1 MDRDFKTTTP
11 AYTFQ
16 SSSDTLL
23 SIHLLDFK
31 TSLLEAVEELRV
43 RRDAEINYEDQINKI
58 IMEKQE
64 LEWQKE
70 TLQHE
75 TETLNKQHKE
85 AMAAFKKQLQARMF
99 TMEEEKGKYQLAI
112 ETKEKE
118 IDGLKKTLK
127 TLQISKYTLQK
138 KLNEMDQKLQ
148 LHIMAKEE
156 HHKKLNEVEKCYATI
171 TCQFGMIK
179 GAHEKLEQNVLE
191 ALQLNK
197 KLASVNK
204 RQESEIDNLKEEL
217 KKVTTDLIRSKVT
230 CQYRVGEENI
240 NLTAKEQQL
249 QELLQK
255 IRMETEINK
264 KLSEENAHVKEE
276 KQEIISSLQHMQQ
289 LLQRL
294 TQTNVRME
302 NELNALK
309 EEYQT
314 LERDNELQREKAK
327 ENEEKFLN
335 LQKEHEKA
343 LRTWKKDEED
353 LRIEMDAIKNV
364 SLKEAYGHLQDSH
377 LPQKN
382 QHTEQEENLQTSPK
396 ENTYTQSTI
405 KNDSI
410 SGPGQEDDI
419 EVKNIIGCSSDIDKV
434 QTEQSNGSGC
444 TEETYNIVAKDLQLL
459 ENYKDEVNV
468 ASHCEE
474 KQREASPGKTLCTD
488 IDLITQG
495 QASEVCVAECKKTAN
510 IGKTDKT
517 FLEKNN
523 ASAELKPQDRSCALA
538 KLPENTRKMLLDNT
552 EEFGVCSMDAGQ
564 QTDSSKHIFG
574 NASNELVYNTNDKA
588 DATQDDKG
596 VFINEAPSKESRQVI
611 GIEDS
616 PVTERTADNH
626 QTIAEFNF
634 AILSQ
639 VTESSHTKF
648 QKCHLQES
656 NDIDLDNEQD
666 KTEPLHLLNRS
677 TSGISS
683 DIFKFKQI
691 HTDIQEKHNS
701 DTASTTNGNC
711 ALNSTCDTA
720 SDAPVLPT
728 SFCDN
733 VSMNR
738 DNTKENNTNMS
749 LLENFNVSTE
759 KTDTWTKLNDMH
771 SNQSEED
778 ISEQTET
785 DTNTYACTDVVLP
798 LNTENI
804 CASQTI
810 IHKQMVIN
818 KITTDKQMPWEKVHA
833 NDFQIPKMKDG
844 QSLVINDNALENTLL
859 RAKKESLNST
869 VPGEKIAEGRL
880 EESCSLLIRT
890 SGDLVNRSGRSSFD
904 LSTSDKKTEK
914 TPVYL
919 SFSDLSP
926 WLRVNQ
932 VESQTAWA
940 STSEGPFHLKEKL
953 LCISENKKILSK
965 AQCQNLSINA
975 VMKETGLDSTSI
987 NRVAD
992 TLNTS
997 SIHRGPKRDP
1007 SEEWNAI
1014 AKTFYDSSF
1023 PSEHVKAGITVSCH
1037 QQKLSHLAS
1046 NADTPISSES
1056 LLSKEEQNCDAH
1068 NFFIKSQISDTEKF
1082 LNLERLHRSRK
1093 RKYEES
1099 LEKAAVGDKTEK

>member
-1 MDRDFKTTTP
+1 MK
-11 AYTFQ
+11 
-16 SSSDTLL
+16 
-23 SIHLLDFK
+23 
-31 TSLLEAVEELRV
+31 
-43 RRDAEINYEDQINKI
+43 
-58 IMEKQE
+58 
-64 LEWQKE
+64 
-70 TLQHE
+70 
-75 TETLNKQHKE
+75 
-85 AMAAFKKQLQARMF
+85 LQARTF

-179 GAHEKLEQNVLE
+179 EAHEKLEQNVLE
-191 ALQLNK
+191 ALQLNE

-249 QELLQK
+249 QELQQK

-264 KLSEENAHVKEE
+264 KLSEENAHIKEE

-289 LLQRL
+289 LFQRL

-302 NELNALK
+302 SELNALK
-309 EEYQT
+309 EEYKT

-335 LQKEHEKA
+335 LQNEHEKA

-353 LRIEMDAIKNV
+353 LRIEMDAIKNMLV
-364 SLKEAYGHLQDSH
+364 SLKEAYGHLQDCH
-377 LPQKN
+377 LSQKD

-396 ENTYTQSTI
+396 ENAYTQSTI

-419 EVKNIIGCSSDIDKV
+419 EVKNIVGCSSDIDKV

-444 TEETYNIVAKDLQLL
+444 IEETYNIVAKDLQLL

-488 IDLITQG
+488 IDLMTQG
-495 QASEVCVAECKKTAN
+495 QTSEVCVAECKKTAN
-510 IGKTDKT
+510 IGKTDKM
-517 FLEKNN
+517 FFEKNN
-523 ASAELKPQDRSCALA
+523 ASAELNPQDRSCALA
-538 KLPENTRKMLLDNT
+538 KLPEKTRKMLLDNT

-574 NASNELVYNTNDKA
+574 NASNELVCNTNDKA
-588 DATQDDKG
+588 DTTQDDKG
-596 VFINEAPSKESRQVI
+596 VFINEAPNKESRQVI

-616 PVTERTADNH
+616 PVTERIADNH
-626 QTIAEFNF
+626 QTMAEFNV

-656 NDIDLDNEQD
+656 NDIYLDNEQD

-683 DIFKFKQI
+683 DIFQFKQI

-728 SFCDN
+728 TFCDN
-733 VSMNR
+733 VSVNT
-738 DNTKENNTNMS
+738 DNTKENNTSMS
-749 LLENFNVSTE
+749 LLENFNLSTE
-759 KTDTWTKLNDMH
+759 KTDKWTNLNDMH
-771 SNQSEED
+771 SNQSEQD
-778 ISEQTET
+778 ISGQTET

-818 KITTDKQMPWEKVHA
+818 KITTDKQMSWEKVHA
-833 NDFQIPKMKDG
+833 NDFQIPKVKDG
-844 QSLVINDNALENTLL
+844 QSLVINDNALENSLF
-859 RAKKESLNST
+859 RAKRESLNST

-1023 PSEHVKAGITVSCH
+1023 PTEHVSQLKILQSRPCAGSRKHCTCLIRSDVKAGVTVSCH

-1046 NADTPISSES
+1046 NVDTPISSES
-1056 LLSKEEQNCDAH
+1056 LLSKEEQNCDSH
-1068 NFFIKSQISDTEKF
+1068 NFFIKSQINDTEKF

-1093 RKYEES
+1093 RKYEDS

>member
-1 MDRDFKTTTP
+1 MTP

-31 TSLLEAVEELRV
+31 TRLLEAVEELRV

-85 AMAAFKKQLQARMF
+85 AMAAFKKQLQARTF

-118 IDGLKKTLK
+118 IDGMKKTLK
-127 TLQISKYTLQK
+127 TFQISKYTLQK

-197 KLASVNK
+197 KLTSVNK
-204 RQESEIDNLKEEL
+204 RQESEIANLKEEL

-249 QELLQK
+249 QELQQK

-264 KLSEENAHVKEE
+264 KLSEENAHIKEE

-302 NELNALK
+302 SELNALK

-314 LERDNELQREKAK
+314 LERDNELQRETAK

-335 LQKEHEKA
+335 LQNEHEKA

-353 LRIEMDAIKNV
+353 LRREMDTIKNVVV
-364 SLKEAYGHLQDSH
+364 SLKEAYGHLQDCH
-377 LPQKN
+377 LPQKD

-396 ENTYTQSTI
+396 ENEYTQSTSQ
-405 KNDSI
+405 NDTI
-410 SGPGQEDDI
+410 SGPGQEDDT
-419 EVKNIIGCSSDIDKV
+419 EVKNIVGCSSDIDKV

-444 TEETYNIVAKDLQLL
+444 IEEIYNIVAKDLQLL
-459 ENYKDEVNV
+459 ENHKDEVNV

-474 KQREASPGKTLCTD
+474 KQREASPGKTFCTD
-488 IDLITQG
+488 IDLNIQG
-495 QASEVCVAECKKTAN
+495 QTSEVCVAECKKTAN

-523 ASAELKPQDRSCALA
+523 ASAELKPHDKSCALA

-564 QTDSSKHIFG
+564 QTDSSKHTFG

-596 VFINEAPSKESRQVI
+596 VFINEAPSKDSRQVI

-626 QTIAEFNF
+626 QTMAEFNF

-648 QKCHLQES
+648 QKRHLQES
-656 NDIDLDNEQD
+656 NDIYLDNKQD
-666 KTEPLHLLNRS
+666 KTESRHLLNRS

-683 DIFKFKQI
+683 DIFQFKQI

-728 SFCDN
+728 TFCDN
-733 VSMNR
+733 ASVNR
-738 DNTKENNTNMS
+738 NNTKENNTNMS
-749 LLENFNVSTE
+749 LLENFNLSTE
-759 KTDTWTKLNDMH
+759 KKDKWTNLNDMH
-771 SNQSEED
+771 SNQNEQD
-778 ISEQTET
+778 ISGQTET
-785 DTNTYACTDVVLP
+785 DTNTYACTDDVLP
-798 LNTENI
+798 LNTDNI

-810 IHKQMVIN
+810 IHKQMIIN
-818 KITTDKQMPWEKVHA
+818 KITTDKQMSCEKVHA
-833 NDFQIPKMKDG
+833 NDFQMPKTKDG

-859 RAKKESLNST
+859 RAKRESLNST

-880 EESCSLLIRT
+880 EEPCSLLIRT

-975 VMKETGLDSTSI
+975 VMKETELASRASEPPQDIIEEQEGGAKEELTPRTVFSSSPDEACLENELQLLPFPFCQSDSTSI

-1007 SEEWNAI
+1007 GEEWNAI
-1014 AKTFYDSSF
+1014 AKTYDSSF
-1023 PSEHVKAGITVSCH
+1023 PTEHV
-1037 QQKLSHLAS
+1037 
-1046 NADTPISSES
+1046 
-1056 LLSKEEQNCDAH
+1056 
-1068 NFFIKSQISDTEKF
+1068 SQLKI
-1082 LNLERLHRSRK
+1082 LQSRPW
-1093 RKYEES
+1093 
-1099 LEKAAVGDKTEK
+1099 

>member
-1 MDRDFKTTTP
+1 M
-11 AYTFQ
+11 
-16 SSSDTLL
+16 S
-23 SIHLLDFK
+23 
-31 TSLLEAVEELRV
+31 
-43 RRDAEINYEDQINKI
+43 QI
-58 IMEKQE
+58 
-64 LEWQKE
+64 
-70 TLQHE
+70 
-75 TETLNKQHKE
+75 
-85 AMAAFKKQLQARMF
+85 
-99 TMEEEKGKYQLAI
+99 
-112 ETKEKE
+112 
-118 IDGLKKTLK
+118 
-127 TLQISKYTLQK
+127 
-138 KLNEMDQKLQ
+138 
-148 LHIMAKEE
+148 
-156 HHKKLNEVEKCYATI
+156 
-171 TCQFGMIK
+171 
-179 GAHEKLEQNVLE
+179 
-191 ALQLNK
+191 
-197 KLASVNK
+197 
-204 RQESEIDNLKEEL
+204 
-217 KKVTTDLIRSKVT
+217 
-230 CQYRVGEENI
+230 
-240 NLTAKEQQL
+240 
-249 QELLQK
+249 
-255 IRMETEINK
+255 
-264 KLSEENAHVKEE
+264 
-276 KQEIISSLQHMQQ
+276 
-289 LLQRL
+289 LLQRSQCQDSL
-294 TQTNVRME
+294 SDVLLIPR
-302 NELNALK
+302 
-309 EEYQT
+309 T

-335 LQKEHEKA
+335 LQNEHEKA

-353 LRIEMDAIKNV
+353 LRIEMDAIKNMLV
-364 SLKEAYGHLQDSH
+364 SLKEAYGHLQDCH
-377 LPQKN
+377 LSQKD
-382 QHTEQEENLQTSPK
+382 QHTE
-396 ENTYTQSTI
+396 
-405 KNDSI
+405 
-410 SGPGQEDDI
+410 
-419 EVKNIIGCSSDIDKV
+419 CF
-434 QTEQSNGSGC
+434 C
-444 TEETYNIVAKDLQLL
+444 HYNIFILIDLQLL

-474 KQREASPGKTLCTD
+474 KQREAPSGKTLCTD
-488 IDLITQG
+488 IDLMTQG
-495 QASEVCVAECKKTAN
+495 QTSEVCVAECKKTAN

-574 NASNELVYNTNDKA
+574 NASNELVCNTNDKA

-596 VFINEAPSKESRQVI
+596 VFINEAPNKESRQVI

-626 QTIAEFNF
+626 QTMAEFNF
-634 AILSQ
+634 TILSQ

-656 NDIDLDNEQD
+656 NDIYLDNEQD

-683 DIFKFKQI
+683 DIFQFKQI
-691 HTDIQEKHNS
+691 HTDIQEKHS

-728 SFCDN
+728 TFCDN
-733 VSMNR
+733 VSVNT
-738 DNTKENNTNMS
+738 DNTKENNTIMS
-749 LLENFNVSTE
+749 LLENFNLNTE
-759 KTDTWTKLNDMH
+759 KTDKWTNLNDMH
-771 SNQSEED
+771 SNQSEQD
-778 ISEQTET
+778 ISGQTET

-818 KITTDKQMPWEKVHA
+818 KITTDKQMSWEKVHA
-833 NDFQIPKMKDG
+833 NDFQIPKRKDG
-844 QSLVINDNALENTLL
+844 QSLVINDNALENSLL
-859 RAKKESLNST
+859 RAKRESLNST

-965 AQCQNLSINA
+965 AQCQNLN
-975 VMKETGLDSTSI
+975 STSI

-1014 AKTFYDSSF
+1014 AKTFYDDSF
-1023 PSEHVKAGITVSCH
+1023 PTEHVSQLKILPIKIVDQH
-1037 QQKLSHLAS
+1037 VLAT
-1046 NADTPISSES
+1046 ARQEVAAFPLTYTP
-1056 LLSKEEQNCDAH
+1056 LTA
-1068 NFFIKSQISDTEKF
+1068 FIHTFVTS
-1082 LNLERLHRSRK
+1082 RLH
-1093 RKYEES
+1093 Y
-1099 LEKAAVGDKTEK
+1099 

>member
-85 AMAAFKKQLQARMF
+85 AMAAFKKQLQARTF

-112 ETKEKE
+112 EIKEKE

-127 TLQISKYTLQK
+127 TSQISKYTLQK

-240 NLTAKEQQL
+240 DLTAKEQQL
-249 QELLQK
+249 QELQQK

-264 KLSEENAHVKEE
+264 KLSEENAHIKEE

-302 NELNALK
+302 SELNTLK

-335 LQKEHEKA
+335 LQNEHEKA
-343 LRTWKKDEED
+343 LRTWKKDT
-353 LRIEMDAIKNV
+353 
-364 SLKEAYGHLQDSH
+364 SLKE
-377 LPQKN
+377 N
-382 QHTEQEENLQTSPK
+382 EC
-396 ENTYTQSTI
+396 TQSTI
-405 KNDSI
+405 QNDSI
-410 SGPGQEDDI
+410 SGPGQDDDI
-419 EVKNIIGCSSDIDKV
+419 EVKNIVGCSSDIDKV
-434 QTEQSNGSGC
+434 QTEQSNGTGC
-444 TEETYNIVAKDLQLL
+444 TEATYHIVAKDLRLL
-459 ENYKDEVNV
+459 ENYKDDFNV

-488 IDLITQG
+488 IDLIIQG
-495 QASEVCVAECKKTAN
+495 QTAAECIAECKKTAN
-510 IGKTDKT
+510 IGKTDKM

-523 ASAELKPQDRSCALA
+523 ASSELKPQDRSCSLA
-538 KLPENTRKMLLDNT
+538 KLPENTRKMLFDNT

-564 QTDSSKHIFG
+564 QTDSSKHTFG
-574 NASNELVYNTNDKA
+574 NASNELVYNTNDKV

-616 PVTERTADNH
+616 PVTERTAANH
-626 QTIAEFNF
+626 QTMAEFNF
-634 AILSQ
+634 AIPSQ

-656 NDIDLDNEQD
+656 NDIYLDNKQD
-666 KTEPLHLLNRS
+666 KTQPLHLLNRS

-683 DIFKFKQI
+683 DIFQFKQI
-691 HTDIQEKHNS
+691 LTDIQEKHNS
-701 DTASTTNGNC
+701 DSASTTNGNC
-711 ALNSTCDTA
+711 ALNSTCD
-720 SDAPVLPT
+720 APVLPT
-728 SFCDN
+728 TFCDN
-733 VSMNR
+733 ASVNT

-749 LLENFNVSTE
+749 LLENFKLSTE
-759 KTDTWTKLNDMH
+759 KADKWTNLNDLH
-771 SNQSEED
+771 SNQNNLD
-778 ISEQTET
+778 ISRQTET

-804 CASQTI
+804 CTSQTI
-810 IHKQMVIN
+810 IHKKMVIN
-818 KITTDKQMPWEKVHA
+818 KITTDKQISCEKVHT

-844 QSLVINDNALENTLL
+844 QSLVINDNARENTLL
-859 RAKKESLNST
+859 RAKRESLNNT

-940 STSEGPFHLKEKL
+940 STSEEPFHLKEKL
-953 LCISENKKILSK
+953 LHISENKKILSK

-987 NRVAD
+987 NGVAD

-1023 PSEHVKAGITVSCH
+1023 PTEHVKAGVSVSCH
-1037 QQKLSHLAS
+1037 QQKLFHLAS
-1046 NADTPISSES
+1046 NADTPVSSES
-1056 LLSKEEQNCDAH
+1056 LLSKEDQNCDSH
-1068 NFFIKSQISDTEKF
+1068 NFFIKSQINDTEKF
-1082 LNLERLHRSRK
+1082 LNLERLHQSRK

-1099 LEKAAVGDKTEK
+1099 LGKAATGDKTEK

>member
-85 AMAAFKKQLQARMF
+85 AMAAFKKQLQARTF

-127 TLQISKYTLQK
+127 TSQISKYTLQK

-191 ALQLNK
+191 ALQRNK

-249 QELLQK
+249 QELQQK

-264 KLSEENAHVKEE
+264 KLSEENAHIKEE
-276 KQEIISSLQHMQQ
+276 KQEIISSLQHLQQ

-302 NELNALK
+302 SELNALK

-335 LQKEHEKA
+335 LQNEHEKA
-343 LRTWKKDEED
+343 LRTWKKD
-353 LRIEMDAIKNV
+353 
-364 SLKEAYGHLQDSH
+364 
-377 LPQKN
+377 
-382 QHTEQEENLQTSPK
+382 TSPK
-396 ENTYTQSTI
+396 ENECTQSTI
-405 KNDSI
+405 QNDSI
-410 SGPGQEDDI
+410 SGPGQDDDI
-419 EVKNIIGCSSDIDKV
+419 EVKNIVGCSSDIDKV

-444 TEETYNIVAKDLQLL
+444 TEATYNIVAKDLQLL
-459 ENYKDEVNV
+459 ENYKDDFNV

-488 IDLITQG
+488 IDLIIQG
-495 QASEVCVAECKKTAN
+495 QTAAECIAECKKTAN

-523 ASAELKPQDRSCALA
+523 ASSELKPQDRSCSLA
-538 KLPENTRKMLLDNT
+538 KLPENTRKMLFDNT

-564 QTDSSKHIFG
+564 QTDSSKHTFG
-574 NASNELVYNTNDKA
+574 KASNELVYNTNDKA

-611 GIEDS
+611 GIEYS
-616 PVTERTADNH
+616 PVTERTAANH
-626 QTIAEFNF
+626 QTMAEFNF
-634 AILSQ
+634 AIPSQ

-656 NDIDLDNEQD
+656 NDVYLDNKQD
-666 KTEPLHLLNRS
+666 KTQPLHLLNGS

-683 DIFKFKQI
+683 DIYQFKQI
-691 HTDIQEKHNS
+691 LTDIQEKHNS

-711 ALNSTCDTA
+711 ALNSTCD
-720 SDAPVLPT
+720 APVLPT
-728 SFCDN
+728 TFCDN
-733 VSMNR
+733 ASVNT

-749 LLENFNVSTE
+749 LLENFKLNTE
-759 KTDTWTKLNDMH
+759 KADKWTNLNDLH
-771 SNQSEED
+771 SNQNNLD
-778 ISEQTET
+778 ISRQTET

-810 IHKQMVIN
+810 IHKKMVRN
-818 KITTDKQMPWEKVHA
+818 KITTDKQISCEKVHT

-859 RAKKESLNST
+859 RAKKESLNNT

-940 STSEGPFHLKEKL
+940 STSEEPFHLKEKL
-953 LCISENKKILSK
+953 LRISENKKILSK

-975 VMKETGLDSTSI
+975 VMKETGL
-987 NRVAD
+987 
-992 TLNTS
+992 
-997 SIHRGPKRDP
+997 GKR
-1007 SEEWNAI
+1007 NNYFHF
-1014 AKTFYDSSF
+1014 K
-1023 PSEHVKAGITVSCH
+1023 V
-1037 QQKLSHLAS
+1037 
-1046 NADTPISSES
+1046 
-1056 LLSKEEQNCDAH
+1056 
-1068 NFFIKSQISDTEKF
+1068 
-1082 LNLERLHRSRK
+1082 
-1093 RKYEES
+1093 
-1099 LEKAAVGDKTEK
+1099 

>member
-1 MDRDFKTTTP
+1 MLREKVSDVCACGAPTP
-11 AYTFQ
+11 NCN
-16 SSSDTLL
+16 
-23 SIHLLDFK
+23 
-31 TSLLEAVEELRV
+31 
-43 RRDAEINYEDQINKI
+43 RREQHISKNNSYEKDAEINYEDQINKI

-85 AMAAFKKQLQARMF
+85 AMAAFRKQANVESIDVESMTSDL
-99 TMEEEKGKYQLAI
+99 KGKYQLAI

-127 TLQISKYTLQK
+127 TSQISKYTLQK

-148 LHIMAKEE
+148 LHIIAKEE

-204 RQESEIDNLKEEL
+204 RQESEIDNLRE
-217 KKVTTDLIRSKVT
+217 
-230 CQYRVGEENI
+230 
-240 NLTAKEQQL
+240 
-249 QELLQK
+249 
-255 IRMETEINK
+255 ETEINK
-264 KLSEENAHVKEE
+264 KLSEENAHIKEE
-276 KQEIISSLQHMQQ
+276 KQEIISSLQHLQQ

-294 TQTNVRME
+294 TQANVRME
-302 NELNALK
+302 SELNALK

-335 LQKEHEKA
+335 LQNEHEKA
-343 LRTWKKDEED
+343 LRTWKK
-353 LRIEMDAIKNV
+353 N
-364 SLKEAYGHLQDSH
+364 
-377 LPQKN
+377 
-382 QHTEQEENLQTSPK
+382 TSPK
-396 ENTYTQSTI
+396 ENECTQSTI
-405 KNDSI
+405 QNDSI
-410 SGPGQEDDI
+410 SGPGQDNDI
-419 EVKNIIGCSSDIDKV
+419 EVKNIVGCSSAIDKV

-444 TEETYNIVAKDLQLL
+444 TEATYNIVAKDLRLL
-459 ENYKDEVNV
+459 ENYKDDFNV

-488 IDLITQG
+488 IDLIIQG
-495 QASEVCVAECKKTAN
+495 QTAAECIAECKERAN

-523 ASAELKPQDRSCALA
+523 ASSELKPQDRSCSLA
-538 KLPENTRKMLLDNT
+538 KLPENTRKMLFDNT

-564 QTDSSKHIFG
+564 QTDSSKHTFG

-616 PVTERTADNH
+616 PVTERTAANH
-626 QTIAEFNF
+626 QTMAEFNF
-634 AILSQ
+634 AIPSQ

-656 NDIDLDNEQD
+656 NDVYLDNKQD
-666 KTEPLHLLNRS
+666 KTQPLHLLNGS

-683 DIFKFKQI
+683 DIFQFKQI
-691 HTDIQEKHNS
+691 LTDIQEKHNS

-711 ALNSTCDTA
+711 ALNSTCD
-720 SDAPVLPT
+720 APVLPT
-728 SFCDN
+728 TFCDN
-733 VSMNR
+733 ASVNT

-749 LLENFNVSTE
+749 LLENFKLRSE
-759 KTDTWTKLNDMH
+759 KADKWTNLNDLH
-771 SNQSEED
+771 SNQNNLD
-778 ISEQTET
+778 ISRQTET
-785 DTNTYACTDVVLP
+785 DTNTYACTDDVLP

-810 IHKQMVIN
+810 IHKKMVRN
-818 KITTDKQMPWEKVHA
+818 KITTDKQISCEKVHT

-859 RAKKESLNST
+859 RAKRESLNNT

-940 STSEGPFHLKEKL
+940 STSEEPFHLKEKL
-953 LCISENKKILSK
+953 LRISENKKILSK
-965 AQCQNLSINA
+965 AQSQNLSINA
-975 VMKETGLDSTSI
+975 VMKETGLAPGIHQMLDSHTKGGIHVDNGSQRNTGTVGEAFPINEAFLDPAKLIWQTHTSVTPIYSTSI

-1023 PSEHVKAGITVSCH
+1023 PTEHVKAGVSVSCH

-1046 NADTPISSES
+1046 NADTPVSSES
-1056 LLSKEEQNCDAH
+1056 LLSKEDQNCDSH
-1068 NFFIKSQISDTEKF
+1068 NFFIKSQINDTEKF
-1082 LNLERLHRSRK
+1082 LNLERLHQSRK
-1093 RKYEES
+1093 RKYEGS
-1099 LEKAAVGDKTEK
+1099 LEKAVTGDKTEK

>member
-1 MDRDFKTTTP
+1 
-11 AYTFQ
+11 
-16 SSSDTLL
+16 
-23 SIHLLDFK
+23 
-31 TSLLEAVEELRV
+31 
-43 RRDAEINYEDQINKI
+43 
-58 IMEKQE
+58 
-64 LEWQKE
+64 
-70 TLQHE
+70 
-75 TETLNKQHKE
+75 
-85 AMAAFKKQLQARMF
+85 
-99 TMEEEKGKYQLAI
+99 
-112 ETKEKE
+112 
-118 IDGLKKTLK
+118 
-127 TLQISKYTLQK
+127 
-138 KLNEMDQKLQ
+138 MDQKLQ

-179 GAHEKLEQNVLE
+179 AAHEKLEQNVLE
-191 ALQLNK
+191 ALQLNE

-249 QELLQK
+249 QELQQK

-264 KLSEENAHVKEE
+264 KLSEENAHIKEE

-289 LLQRL
+289 LFQRL

-302 NELNALK
+302 SELNALK
-309 EEYQT
+309 EEYKT

-335 LQKEHEKA
+335 LQNEHEKA

-353 LRIEMDAIKNV
+353 LRIEMDAIKNMLV
-364 SLKEAYGHLQDSH
+364 SLKEAYGHLQDCH
-377 LPQKN
+377 LSQKD

-396 ENTYTQSTI
+396 EDAYTQSTI
-405 KNDSI
+405 KNYSI

-419 EVKNIIGCSSDIDKV
+419 EVKNIVGCSSDIDKV

-444 TEETYNIVAKDLQLL
+444 IEETYNIVAKDLQLL

-474 KQREASPGKTLCTD
+474 KQREAPSGKTLCTD
-488 IDLITQG
+488 IDLMTQG
-495 QASEVCVAECKKTAN
+495 QTSEVCVAECKKTAN

-574 NASNELVYNTNDKA
+574 NASNELVCNTNDKA

-596 VFINEAPSKESRQVI
+596 VFINEAPNKESRQVI

-626 QTIAEFNF
+626 QTMAEFNF
-634 AILSQ
+634 TILSQ

-656 NDIDLDNEQD
+656 NDIYLDNEQD

-683 DIFKFKQI
+683 DIFQFKQI
-691 HTDIQEKHNS
+691 HTDIQEKHS

-728 SFCDN
+728 TFCDN
-733 VSMNR
+733 VSVNT
-738 DNTKENNTNMS
+738 DNTKENNTIMS
-749 LLENFNVSTE
+749 LLENFNLNTE
-759 KTDTWTKLNDMH
+759 KTDKWTNLNDMH
-771 SNQSEED
+771 SNQSEQD
-778 ISEQTET
+778 ISGQTET

-818 KITTDKQMPWEKVHA
+818 KITTDKQMSWEKVHA
-833 NDFQIPKMKDG
+833 NDFQIPKRKDG
-844 QSLVINDNALENTLL
+844 QSLVINDNALENSLL
-859 RAKKESLNST
+859 RAKRESLNST

-1014 AKTFYDSSF
+1014 AKTFYDDSF
-1023 PSEHVKAGITVSCH
+1023 PTEHVSQLKILPSRPCAGSRKHCTCLIRSDVRVCLYNMVKAGVTVSCH

-1046 NADTPISSES
+1046 NVDTPISSKS
-1056 LLSKEEQNCDAH
+1056 LLSKEEQNCDSH
-1068 NFFIKSQISDTEKF
+1068 NFFIKSQINDTEKL